1 MSIAV
6 LISGRGSNLRAILDA
21 GLPVSLVVSNRR
33 DAPGLQHAEAR
44 KIQTAI
50 VADTDYPT
58 RAEADKQLAMRLLE
72 ASPEVVALAGFMRV
86 LGAEIVREFR
96 GRMVNIHPSLL
107 PNFKGL
113 DTHRRALEAGVKEH
127 GCTVHWVSEG
137 VDEGDIIRQE
147 KVPIYS
153 EDNEESL
160 AARVLVEEHRLY
172 PNILKKLITKRTP
185 NIDAASKAGKING
198 GNNPSKANKNMSDIR
213 TNGDSVFPRAYSLHA
228 AFGGDQLK
236 PQRGVPFIAQG
247 KREE

>member
-33 DAPGLQHAEAR
+33 AAPGLQYAKAHG
-44 KIQTAI
+44 IQTEI
-50 VADTDYPT
+50 VADADYPT
-58 RAEADKQLAMRLLE
+58 RAEADRQLTVRLLE

-137 VDEGDIIRQE
+137 VDEGDIIGQE
-147 KVPIYS
+147 KVLIHS

-160 AARVLVEEHRLY
+160 AARVLEEEHRLY
-172 PNILKKLITKRTP
+172 PNILRELITKTKP
-185 NIDAASKAGKING
+185 NIDTASKAGGING
-198 GNNPSKANKNMSDIR
+198 DKSTAIDKKNMR
-213 TNGDSVFPRAYSLHA
+213 YMHTNGESVFSRACVSYA
-228 AFGGDQLK
+228 VFGDNQLK
-236 PQRGVPFIAQG
+236 PQRGVPFVAQG